1 MKAFYRISL
10 FVISLLIVS
19 CDQDDNGDFIDYQV
33 AIPVTQSLA
42 DFRASVSIED
52 PQPIQQ
58 SGKIYTYG
66 DYIFVNDF
74 FQL

>member
-1 MKAFYRISL
+1 MYTKQLTMKAFYRISL

-33 AIPVTQSLA
+33 AIPVTQSLT

-58 SGKIYTYG
+58 PGKFTPMKIIY
-66 DYIFVNDF
+66 
-74 FQL
+74 L